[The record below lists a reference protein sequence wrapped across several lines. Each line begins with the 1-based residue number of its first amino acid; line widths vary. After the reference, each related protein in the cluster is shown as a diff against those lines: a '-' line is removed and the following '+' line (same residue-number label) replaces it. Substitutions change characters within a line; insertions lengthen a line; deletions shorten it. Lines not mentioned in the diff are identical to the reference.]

1 MVVVNSASFLF
12 FHLRIPTKLMEQG
25 TMHIEAPCGLT
36 SSVTLDFQA
45 RLLHHV
51 AHIEELPLVIM

>member
-1 MVVVNSASFLF
+1 
-12 FHLRIPTKLMEQG
+12 
-25 TMHIEAPCGLT
+25 MHIEAPCGLT